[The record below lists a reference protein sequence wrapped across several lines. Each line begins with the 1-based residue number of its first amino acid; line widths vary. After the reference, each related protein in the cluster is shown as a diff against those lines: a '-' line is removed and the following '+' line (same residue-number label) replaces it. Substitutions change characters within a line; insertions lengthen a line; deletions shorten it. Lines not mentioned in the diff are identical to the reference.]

1 MSIYPST
8 DDDFKTVLAKSAD
21 LANGALRAFCDRHCQ
36 SNVYETT
43 SEAMEYSLFLGGG
56 GKRIRSATTILGALI
71 SGVPVEDVIRPAIG
85 IEMVHTYTLVI
96 DDIQDGD
103 EVRRGH
109 AATHMKFGFDSA
121 VMAGGRLYGRGV
133 EYCLAGAHGK
143 HGVDSDFVLQC
154 IEDVHQGQTADLLS
168 DGYSDAQRGLEGV
181 RFINDRK
188 TGALFALSL
197 YLGAVQA
204 GEARARELAEFGRE
218 LGYVFQASDDILEHT
233 GDEAVLG
240 KPVGKD
246 RGQKLTYWSAFKT
259 PEAAIAHRD
268 ARVTELEARTAQL
281 DNGTGFL
288 THLLHAVAFRSK

>member
-1 MSIYPST
+1 MSTYPST
-8 DDDFKTVLAKSAD
+8 SDDFKTVLAKSAD
-21 LANGALRAFCDRHCQ
+21 LANGALRDFCDRHCRP
-36 SNVYETT
+36 NVYETT

-56 GKRIRSATTILGALI
+56 GKRIRSATTMLGALI
-71 SGVPVEDVIRPAIG
+71 AEVPVQDVIRPAIG

-109 AATHMKFGFDSA
+109 PATHMKFGFDAA

-133 EYCLAGAHGK
+133 EYCLTGAHTRSGL
-143 HGVDSDFVLQC
+143 DSDFVIQC
-154 IEDVHQGQTADLLS
+154 IEDVHQGQTADLHS
-168 DGYSDAQRGLEGV
+168 DRYDKALRGLEGV

-204 GEARARELAEFGRE
+204 GEARARELAAFGRE

-233 GDEAVLG
+233 GDEAILG

-246 RGQKLTYWSAFKT
+246 RGKKLTYWSAFKT
-259 PEAAIAHRD
+259 PEEAIAHRD
-268 ARVTELEARTAQL
+268 DLVTNLEARAMAL
-281 DNGTGFL
+281 DNGTGLL